1 MAGHLA
7 GCCPFQPGGH
17 RRGHAAGRTGG
28 QIATCGG
35 DAVMRLARSVKIS
48 RKQLM
53 AHKLRSIL
61 ALVGI
66 IIGVS
71 AVIVMVAIGNGAQ
84 EEVLSKIRDMGTNL
98 VIVNAGQAEKSAG
111 RAQMRGAV
119 TTLRLEDV
127 EAIKNNLDLIRNA
140 APIQSKKVQVKF
152 ANLSSN
158 TTVVGTSHEFPE
170 VRSFCTQRGIF
181 FSESENRAS
190 RRVAV
195 LGRSVDNNLF
205 EGTEPIGKTIRV
217 GQIQFEVIGV
227 MESKGVDLNGVD
239 QDDQIF
245 IPIQTALRRVFN
257 QDYISS
263 IYLQTNGPDE
273 MAAAKRQVRELLRER
288 HRLNRSDKPDD
299 FTIQSQT
306 ELMDAQRETT
316 DTFTALIASI
326 GGVSLLIGG
335 IGILAIMLIAIR
347 ERRKEIGLRMAVG
360 ASRKDITWQFV
371 VESAIL
377 SVGGGL
383 IGIALGIAVALVIA
397 VATDWNTSVSL
408 ASILAAFGFSLL
420 VGLIF
425 GVSPARKASML
436 DPIVALRGE

>member
-1 MAGHLA
+1 MKI
-7 GCCPFQPGGH
+7 
-17 RRGHAAGRTGG
+17 T
-28 QIATCGG
+28 
-35 DAVMRLARSVKIS
+35 RSIKIS

-53 AHKLRSIL
+53 AHKLRSVL

-84 EEVLSKIRDMGTNL
+84 EQVLSKIRDMGTNL
-98 VIVNAGQAEKSAG
+98 VIVNAGQVQKSAG
-111 RAQMRGAV
+111 RAQVRGVV
-119 TTLRLEDV
+119 TTLRLQDV
-127 EAIKNNLDLIRNA
+127 EAIQNNLDLIRNA

-170 VRSFCTQRGIF
+170 VRSFYPQRGIF

-195 LGRSVDNNLF
+195 LGRSVVNNLF
-205 EGTEPIGKTIRV
+205 DGRDPIGKTIRV
-217 GQIQFEVIGV
+217 GRVQFEVIGV

-257 QDYISS
+257 QDYIGS
-263 IYLQTNGPDE
+263 IYLQAIGPDE

-288 HRLNRSDKPDD
+288 HRLNRSDQTDD

-306 ELMDAQRETT
+306 ELLEAQRETT

-360 ASRKDITWQFV
+360 ASRKDITLQFV

-383 IGIALGIAVALVIA
+383 IGIALGVAISVLIAE
-397 VATDWNTSVSL
+397 ATDWNTSVSL
-408 ASILAAFGFSLL
+408 VSILAAFGFSMV
-420 VGLIF
+420 VGLVF
-425 GVSPARKASML
+425 GVSPARTASRL